1 MSAAKILLLHI
12 YKSGYAY
19 NKVGVILSDFE
30 QERAFQ
36 SDLFVKAPDQK
47 KLDKDEKLMHT
58 LDKLNK
64 NEKHTL
70 IIGAQT
76 KIKAKEQECA
86 LKKLSP
92 SYTSAWDELP
102 EVN

>member
-1 MSAAKILLLHI
+1 MT
-12 YKSGYAY
+12 YYTY
-19 NKVGVILSDFE
+19 
-30 QERAFQ
+30 Q
-36 SDLFVKAPDQK
+36 
-47 KLDKDEKLMHT
+47 EKLNIF
-58 LDKLNK
+58 KLKRRNK